1 MDRNKDILL
10 LQIAFTSSKVD
21 FRPVFAPTDPQISH
35 FSRETLLR
43 RITVFGVRSYPPV
56 YFGPEYPPGF
66 LDEEKNGD
74 PHQNRNPPAAK

>member
-1 MDRNKDILL
+1 MNHGSEQRYLITPDCIY
-10 LQIAFTSSKVD
+10 SKVD

-56 YFGPEYPPGF
+56 YFGPEYPPG
-66 LDEEKNGD
+66 
-74 PHQNRNPPAAK
+74 NRQIELYKKWAAEG